1 MKILDVLHLKIEK
14 REEVGLV
21 WRILS
26 IVIALAAAFLIS
38 AFVIEAA
45 GANYREA
52 FISLFIGAFGSW
64 NAFTETLVKSI
75 PLLFTGLATAIA
87 FKGKIWTIGQE
98 GQLFAGAIGGY
109 WAYVSFHEL
118 PRLPL
123 LLIITG
129 AGFLAGAF
137 YGWIPGILKAR
148 FDVDEVISTVMG
160 NYIITYL
167 LSLLLS
173 GIGPWREPN
182 SFYQQTPTVEKIAQY
197 PILVPNTRL
206 HVGFALA
213 IILAIIVY
221 VIMERTPLGYEIRA
235 FGSNPNAVRFKGVN
249 ISRLYIVVMII
260 SGGLCGLAGV
270 NELFG
275 VQYRLKLNLSPGY
288 GYTGIIVA
296 MLAELHPLVIIP
308 VSILFGGLLHGSL
321 RMQVITGVP
330 TASINAIQAIIL
342 LFFLTSQVLTKYR
355 IRRVSDGS

>member
-1 MKILDVLHLKIEK
+1 VKILDVLHLKIEK

-98 GQLFAGAIGGY
+98 G
-109 WAYVSFHEL
+109 
-118 PRLPL
+118 
-123 LLIITG
+123 
-129 AGFLAGAF
+129 
-137 YGWIPGILKAR
+137 PGILKAR